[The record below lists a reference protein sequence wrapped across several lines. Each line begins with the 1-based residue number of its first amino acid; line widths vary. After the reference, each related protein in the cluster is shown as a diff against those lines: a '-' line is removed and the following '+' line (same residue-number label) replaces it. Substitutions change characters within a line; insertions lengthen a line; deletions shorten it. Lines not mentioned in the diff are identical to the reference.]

1 MLHPRQRRGVPAT
14 EGGGLLSPPAT
25 SRPSGSDTDRSA
37 GWLRLLWGFVGPAR
51 RLLAVSIGAAILTTA
66 VITITPLVSRVVVD
80 NGLDPRRPGVRGWLV
95 LLFALGAVRFFST
108 RARRWRAGR
117 VAYDVQ
123 FRLRTRLYAHLAS
136 LDPHALE
143 SLRTGQLVSRASADL
158 SLIQQF
164 LAWGPQMLAN
174 MLQLVA
180 SMAAM
185 FVLSWQLG
193 VIAGIAIPL
202 TVYLGARSRPGVFAA
217 SWDASQREAEL
228 TNAVEEAVTGV
239 RVVKGFGQEY
249 AETARVM
256 AAVRSM
262 YSGRMR
268 AARMRAAFT
277 ATLQSVPALGQLGVL
292 IVGGYLALHHH
303 LSLGTF
309 LAGTTYL
316 VQLSA
321 PARMIGA
328 IMALSQEARAGVER
342 IVAVL
347 QTEPTVTETAGATP
361 LPDGEGAVEFRDV
374 SFAYS
379 PDARPVLDGIDLRV
393 EPGEVLALVGPSGSG
408 KSTLAMLLP
417 RFYDPTAGSVV
428 VDGFDIR
435 NATTQ
440 SLRSRVGIA
449 FEEAFLF
456 SDTIR
461 ANIGYGRPDASEDEI
476 RAAAEA
482 AQAAEFIDEL
492 ADGYDTV
499 VGERGLTLSGGQRQR
514 IALARLLLADP
525 AIAVLDDATSAV
537 DAAVEAR
544 IHEALRAWHVG
555 RTTLLIAHRESTA
568 RLADRVA
575 LLEAGRIVAVGSHD
589 ELMQTNARYRELLDA
604 APASAPLLSPVT
616 TRADAS
622 RQRRTTTTHAPSPP
636 WGGAMAGGR
645 MVAGGGARMVGLLAP
660 NSALLASLDGLPP
673 ADDRL
678 PAGLIEQAARDEGPV
693 TLRSLLRRQRLMLGI
708 ALAMVIG
715 DALATLAQPDL
726 IRAGVDRGV
735 AHHSTS
741 ALLVVAAIFA
751 AVSLFDWWDMWAS
764 SVTTGQASER
774 LLAALRVRVFSHL
787 QRLGMDF
794 YENELT
800 GRILT
805 RVTSDVDTLSNLVQN
820 GLLNAV
826 VSLATLVGIAIVLL
840 VTDLRLG
847 LVAMSVL
854 PMMIAATVVYQR
866 KSTVAYDHQ
875 RDTVAA
881 VNASFAESLAG
892 VRVTQAHTRES
903 RDLAGFTELSA
914 TNRDAGL
921 RALSIQ
927 IWYMASTELMQ
938 QIATALVLT
947 LGVSRLR
954 DNPAFAGV
962 LIAFV
967 LYLTQ
972 FFAPIQQLSQVF
984 DSYQQAR
991 AGMRKIRTL
1000 LSEETTTP
1008 APSAPLALDTLRG
1021 ELQFDAVR
1029 FRYRNAASEALRGVD
1044 LTIEAGQRVALVG
1057 RTGAGKSTIMK
1068 LAARFYDPT
1077 EGAVR
1082 VDGHDLRDLD
1092 PTWYRQQ
1099 LGYVP
1104 QEPFLFTGTIR
1115 DNVAYGRPDATDD
1128 QVRRVCREVGLA
1140 GWVDAQPD
1148 GYDTHLAERGRSLSA
1163 GQRQLVCLARALL
1176 VDPAILLLDEATATL
1191 DLAAEAVVTRA
1202 IDVVAHGRTSI
1213 VIAHRLQ
1220 TARSADRILV
1230 VDAGHVVEDG
1240 SHDELISADGPYARM
1255 WDAFS
1260 SSSRVA

>member
-1 MLHPRQRRGVPAT
+1 MTIP
-14 EGGGLLSPPAT
+14 
-25 SRPSGSDTDRSA
+25 SRPDAASSRADADRSA

-51 RLLAVSIGAAILTTA
+51 RLLIVSIGAAVLTTA
-66 VITITPLVSRVVVD
+66 IITVTPLVSRIVVD
-80 NGLDPRRPGVRGWLV
+80 NGLDPRRPGVGGWLL

-123 FRLRTRLYAHLAS
+123 FRLRTRLYSHLAS

-158 SLIQQF
+158 ALIQQF

-174 MLQLVA
+174 VLQLVA
-180 SMAAM
+180 SIVAM

-193 VIAGIAIPL
+193 VVASVVLPL

-228 TNAVEEAVTGV
+228 TNTVEEAVTGV
-239 RVVKGFGQEY
+239 RVVKGFGQEP
-249 AETARVM
+249 AETRRVM
-256 AAVRSM
+256 DAVRSM

-268 AARMRAAFT
+268 AARLRAAFT
-277 ATLQSVPALGQLGVL
+277 ATLQSVPTLGQFGVL
-292 IVGGYLALHHH
+292 LIGGYLALHHRMT
-303 LSLGTF
+303 LGTF
-309 LAGTTYL
+309 LACTTYL
-316 VQLSA
+316 VQLAA

-328 IMALSQEARAGVER
+328 IMALAQEARAGVER

-347 QTEPTVTETAGATP
+347 QTEPTFRDLPGAGP
-361 LPDGEGAVEFRDV
+361 LPHGDGLVELRDL
-374 SFAYS
+374 SFSYA
-379 PDARPVLDGIDLRV
+379 PDAPLVLDGIDLRI

-417 RFYDPTAGSVV
+417 RFYEPTGGGLEIDGTDTRTATLASV
-428 VDGFDIR
+428 
-435 NATTQ
+435 
-440 SLRSRVGIA
+440 RSRVGIA

-461 ANIGYGRPDASEDEI
+461 ANIGYGRPDATDEEI
-476 RAAAEA
+476 HDAAAA

-492 ADGYDTV
+492 PDGYDTV

-537 DAAVEAR
+537 DAAVETE
-544 IHEALRAWHVG
+544 IHRALRSWHEG
-555 RTTLLIAHRESTA
+555 RTTLLVAHRESTA

-575 LLEAGRIVAVGSHD
+575 LLEAGRIAAIGSHD
-589 ELMQTNARYRELLDA
+589 ELMETNARYRELLDA
-604 APASAPLLSPVT
+604 APTPTPLLSPVT
-616 TRADAS
+616 TRADAPK
-622 RQRRTTTTHAPSPP
+622 RRTTVVPAPGPSP
-636 WGGAMAGGR
+636 WVGGGM
-645 MVAGGGARMVGLLAP
+645 GGGARMVGLLAP
-660 NSALLASLDGLPP
+660 NSALLNSLEELP
-673 ADDRL
+673 AANDRL
-678 PAGLIEQAARDEGPV
+678 PAGLIEDAARDEGPV
-693 TLRSLLRRQRLMLGI
+693 TLRSLLRRQRLILGVSL
-708 ALAMVIG
+708 ALVIG

-774 LLAALRVRVFSHL
+774 LLASLRVRVFAHL
-787 QRLGMDF
+787 QRLGMDY
-794 YENELT
+794 YESELT

-826 VSLATLVGIAIVLL
+826 VALATLVGIAVVLL
-840 VTDLRLG
+840 VTDFSLG
-847 LVAMSVL
+847 LVALAVL
-854 PMMIAATVVYQR
+854 PVMIAATIVYQR
-866 KSTVAYDHQ
+866 KSTVAYDYQ
-875 RDTVAA
+875 RDTVAT

-892 VRVTQAHTRES
+892 VRVTQAHTREA
-903 RDLAGFTELSA
+903 RDLAGFTDLSA

-927 IWYMASTELMQ
+927 IWYMASTEFMQ
-938 QIATALVLT
+938 QVATALVLA

-1000 LSEETTTP
+1000 LSEEPATP
-1008 APSAPLALDTLRG
+1008 APTAPLPIDELHG
-1021 ELQFDAVR
+1021 ELRFTGVR
-1029 FRYRNAASEALRGVD
+1029 FRYRGATAEALRGVD
-1044 LTIEAGQRVALVG
+1044 VTIESGQRVALVG

-1077 EGAVR
+1077 EGQVL
-1082 VDGHDLRDLD
+1082 VDGHDLRELD
-1092 PTWYRQQ
+1092 PTAYRQQ

-1115 DNVAYGRPDATDD
+1115 ENVAYGRPDATD
-1128 QVRRVCREVGLA
+1128 VEVERVCREVGLA

-1148 GYDTHLAERGRSLSA
+1148 GYHTALAERGRSLSA

-1191 DLAAEAVVTRA
+1191 DLAAEAIVTRA
-1202 IDVVAHGRTSI
+1202 IDVVANGRTSV

-1220 TARSADRILV
+1220 TARGADRILV
-1230 VDAGHVVEDG
+1230 VDAGCVVEDG
-1240 SHDELISADGPYARM
+1240 THDELISADGAYARM